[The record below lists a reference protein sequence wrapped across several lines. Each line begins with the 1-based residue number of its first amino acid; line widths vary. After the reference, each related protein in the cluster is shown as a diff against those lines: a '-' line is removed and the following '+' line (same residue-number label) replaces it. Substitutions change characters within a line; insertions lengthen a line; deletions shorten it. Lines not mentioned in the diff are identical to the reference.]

1 MKKILSFFVACTLV
15 FSLNSTVQAYQVK
28 SSVNSKDY
36 AIEAIENYLK
46 INYKNS
52 N

>member
-1 MKKILSFFVACTLV
+1 MKKILSFFVVCTLV